1 MTVVTMRE
9 LLEAGVHFGHQAN
22 RWDPKM
28 APFIYAVR
36 NDIHVID
43 LHKTIPYIEQA
54 YEFIRKLAKANG
66 IILFVGTKKQAQESI
81 ETESKRCGMPYV
93 NQRWLGGTLTNFKTL
108 RKNITRMKKIEE
120 MEQNGVFERLPKKEV
135 ANLRREYGKLVKGLG
150 GIREMTAP
158 PDALFVVDT
167 KKEII
172 AIKEARKLGIPI
184 VAILDTNCNP
194 SEADY
199 PIPANDDAI
208 RSIKLITSIVANAV
222 ADGREI
228 SHPEEKTEETIAVP
242 EEIADEL
249 EAAHEISEEER
260 LLEQEGLNLKIKEII
275 GKEEERTGF

>member
-1 MTVVTMRE
+1 MRE

-54 YEFIRKLAKANG
+54 YEFLRKLTKNNG
-66 IILFVGTKKQAQESI
+66 IVLFVGTKKQAQEAI
-81 ETESKRCGMPYV
+81 ETEAKRCGMPYV

-108 RKNITRMKKIEE
+108 RKNIARMKKIEE
-120 MEQNGVFERLPKKEV
+120 MEQGGVFERLPKKEV
-135 ANLRREYGKLVKGLG
+135 ANLRREYAKLVKGLG

-199 PIPANDDAI
+199 PIPGNDDAI

-222 ADGREI
+222 ADGREMLQ
-228 SHPEEKTEETIAVP
+228 PAEKTEETIAVP
-242 EEIADEL
+242 EEMADEL

-260 LLEQEGLNLKIKEII
+260 LLEQEGLNLKIKELIS
-275 GKEEERTGF
+275 EDEERTGF

>member
-1 MTVVTMRE
+1 LTVVTMRE

>member
-1 MTVVTMRE
+1 MRE